1 MATFFMLSSNL
12 YTQDYSVPTRI
23 FKRGQTDIQIGYGLF
38 TGAKIMDKADTKF
51 PPLSFRGDRFMGD
64 HFSLGVSYT
73 IASHQ
78 SQPFIIPDGIEQR
91 ITNTTH
97 QMAVRPTFHMT
108 SLKKMDLYGG
118 MLIGLNF
125 EEFKIDQ
132 GTTTYMQEHKNFQ
145 PQRTKVIYSAFV
157 GSRYVLSKNWSVF
170 SELGFSTAL
179 LMVGIGYRI

>member
-1 MATFFMLSSNL
+1 
-12 YTQDYSVPTRI
+12 
-23 FKRGQTDIQIGYGLF
+23 
-38 TGAKIMDKADTKF
+38 
-51 PPLSFRGDRFMGD
+51 
-64 HFSLGVSYT
+64 
-73 IASHQ
+73 
-78 SQPFIIPDGIEQR
+78 
-91 ITNTTH
+91 
-97 QMAVRPTFHMT
+97 
-108 SLKKMDLYGG
+108 